1 MYESLIKEVKSR
13 VDIIDVAK
21 KYGIQVNRANK
32 ALCCFH
38 DEKTPSLSFHQG
50 KQIFKCFSCGK
61 GGDVIS
67 LVSELL
73 NINALEA
80 AKSINNTLGLG
91 LDAERPSSYLEINKY
106 KQKRK
111 TEEMFKNWENKTFQL
126 LCDYLHLLWRWE
138 EENAPTNP
146 NEDIN
151 DLFVEVMHNRDYVEY
166 LIDEIFINGSN
177 EDKIWFWKHE
187 KKVVRRIEARVRAF
201 RTIRK

>member
-1 MYESLIKEVKSR
+1 MNLIREVKER
-13 VDIIDVAK
+13 ADIVKVAEY
-21 KYGIQVNRANK
+21 YGIKLNRAYK
-32 ALCCFH
+32 CVCPFH
-38 DEKTPSLSFHQG
+38 KEKTASFSISPQ
-50 KQIFKCFSCGK
+50 KQIWKCFGCGK

-151 DLFVEVMHNRDYVEY
+151 DLFVEAMHNRDYVEY

-201 RTIRK
+201 RSIRK

>member
-1 MYESLIKEVKSR
+1 MNLIREVKER
-13 VDIIDVAK
+13 ADIVKVAEY
-21 KYGIQVNRANK
+21 YGIKLNRAYK
-32 ALCCFH
+32 CVCPFH
-38 DEKTPSLSFHQG
+38 KEKTASFSISPQ
-50 KQIFKCFSCGK
+50 KQIWKCFGCGK

-151 DLFVEVMHNRDYVEY
+151 DLFVEAMHNRDYVEY